1 MSPRHVIV
9 LLPGNGGLALAR
21 ALVRDGQRVTLI
33 VTAGETYLLRSR
45 GVCSRVVAAASDGE
59 LLEALSQAAGDEPS
73 LVVPGADRGSEFLAL
88 HRHELPASA
97 RAFEGAD
104 GAHRALM
111 DKQDAYTIARAAGV
125 RVPWTVPV
133 RTLREA
139 HELARQAP
147 YPCLLKPA
155 LSHAWRAVFG
165 RHRVLQAA
173 NPADFERHA
182 KRGLDAGLAMV
193 ATEYVPGG
201 DDCVEEAI
209 LVRRADGSYPVSF
222 GCRKL
227 RQYPPGFGAAS
238 ICLADHLPEST
249 EIARRVLDEAQFVG
263 VAGVETKRDVT
274 SGQRSFLEVNVRLP
288 TQWGLGDAS
297 GVDASRRAVAVLA
310 GDEVGPQPPLEV
322 GVKLVL
328 PELEIRS
335 AHARLRTADRP
346 SSRAREA
353 VDLLRSYRRVRNVG
367 ILDPRDPGP
376 GLARA
381 MGALRRRARLPVR
394 RR

>member
-73 LVVPGADRGSEFLAL
+73 LVLPGADRGSEFLAL

-139 HELARQAP
+139 QELARQAP

-165 RHRVLQAA
+165 RHRVL
-173 NPADFERHA
+173 
-182 KRGLDAGLAMV
+182 
-193 ATEYVPGG
+193 
-201 DDCVEEAI
+201 
-209 LVRRADGSYPVSF
+209 
-222 GCRKL
+222 
-227 RQYPPGFGAAS
+227 
-238 ICLADHLPEST
+238 
-249 EIARRVLDEAQFVG
+249 
-263 VAGVETKRDVT
+263 
-274 SGQRSFLEVNVRLP
+274 
-288 TQWGLGDAS
+288 
-297 GVDASRRAVAVLA
+297 
-310 GDEVGPQPPLEV
+310 
-322 GVKLVL
+322 
-328 PELEIRS
+328 
-335 AHARLRTADRP
+335 
-346 SSRAREA
+346 
-353 VDLLRSYRRVRNVG
+353 
-367 ILDPRDPGP
+367 
-376 GLARA
+376 
-381 MGALRRRARLPVR
+381 
-394 RR
+394 